1 MQRSAQVN
9 WPAPVEGWDTE
20 TPAFELPPTR
30 AIVCDNWLPHGVTLE
45 MRGGMAEHATGA
57 GAPVETLMAYNSSTQ
72 EKLFA
77 AADDEIFDATSVGP
91 MGAAVVS
98 GLTSARFSWVNFTTP
113 GGAFLWICN
122 GLDDPRHY
130 NGAAWAAPS
139 LTPLPASFTDNDI
152 FYVFESKERL
162 FVLFND
168 SLTFGYLAVSA
179 VAGEVFGFPL
189 GATFG
194 RGGRLVAGGTL
205 THDGGSGPDDYTV
218 FVTSEGEVA
227 VFAGTDPGDANNW
240 SKVGSWFVGEPVGDR
255 PLVELD
261 GDLGL
266 ITRDGLVPLSQAFVG
281 QKAFQPTIYVT
292 DRITTPVR
300 MRAAQNPGP
309 GWQGLFYPGGDMLIL
324 NAPTGA
330 QSTEQFVR
338 SRTTGGFSRF
348 TGWNA
353 ATLAIFKGA
362 LFGGGFDGRVMELNA
377 GHDDDGAEIV
387 ASLQWPWSRLGHA
400 GVKRL
405 VKARAVVTTQT
416 GASLAIVGRADFSEE
431 PPVPP
436 PPTATLSDALV
447 WGEGTW
453 GDFRWGGRNL
463 GARQWRTVSAVG
475 HAISFVL
482 EARSRQSRFALNGLD
497 FIFEAGG
504 LI

>member
-1 MQRSAQVN
+1 V
-9 WPAPVEGWDTE
+9 
-20 TPAFELPPTR
+20 
-30 AIVCDNWLPHGVTLE
+30 
-45 MRGGMAEHATGA
+45 
-57 GAPVETLMAYNSSTQ
+57 SS
-72 EKLFA
+72 LN
-77 AADDEIFDATSVGP
+77 
-91 MGAAVVS
+91 
-98 GLTSARFSWVNFTTP
+98 SARFSWVNFTTS

-122 GLDDPRHY
+122 GIDDPRMY
-130 NGAAWAAPS
+130 NGSAWSVPTLS
-139 LTPLPASFTDNDI
+139 LTGFADNDI
-152 FYVFESKERL
+152 LCVFESKERL
-162 FVLFND
+162 FFLFND
-168 SLTFGYLAVSA
+168 SLTFGYMQQVAAVQGTVSN
-179 VAGEVFGFPL
+179 FPL

-194 RGGRLVAGGTL
+194 RGGRLAAGGTL

-240 SKVGSWFVGEPVGDR
+240 SKVGSWFVGEPIGDR

-300 MRAAQNPGP
+300 NAAEQNPGA

-324 NAPTGA
+324 NAPTA
-330 QSTEQFVR
+330 AETSEQFVR

-348 TGWNA
+348 KGWNVA
-353 ATLAIFKGA
+353 SIALYKGA
-362 LFGGGFDGRVMELNA
+362 LFGGGFDGRVMEMDV
-377 GHDDDGAEIV
+377 GHDDDGAEIS
-387 ASLQWPWSRLGHA
+387 ATLQWPWSRLEHG
-400 GVKRL
+400 GVKRMT
-405 VKARAVVTTQT
+405 KARAVVTTQT
-416 GASLAIVGRADFSEE
+416 GASVSIVARADFADD
-431 PPVPP
+431 PAIPP
-436 PPTATLSDALV
+436 PPAATLSDALI

-475 HAISFVL
+475 HAISFAL

-497 FIFEAGG
+497 FIYEMGG
-504 LI
+504 LV